1 MKHNIIGAST
11 LAVFILAAF
20 AASIGGS
27 FFMASLTANA
37 WIAPA
42 FAPPAWVFGPVWTV
56 LYTMMGLSAYWLATS
71 PVHELKPMAL
81 AFFSLQLALNA
92 IWTPVFFGAA
102 SLTGGLV
109 IILALWASILSYV
122 LITWRINKVASYLFM
137 PYLAWVSFATV
148 LNLSY
153 LVLN

>member
-1 MKHNIIGAST
+1 MRNNIIGAST
-11 LAVFILAAF
+11 LAVFVMAAF
-20 AASIGGS
+20 AASMGGAW
-27 FFMASLTANA
+27 FMASLTANA
-37 WIAPA
+37 WVVPA

-56 LYTMMGLSAYWLATS
+56 LYTLMGISAYWLATS

-102 SLTGGLV
+102 SLAGGLV
-109 IILALWASILSYV
+109 IIIALWASILSYV
-122 LITWRINKVASYLFM
+122 LITCRISKVASYLFV